1 MKIAVVE
8 VVKVR
13 RMVRML
19 TSQFV
24 GEKIFMVGLLFFN
37 DTKTLNESMHSWFRL
52 VAISDVNRKLSN
64 KQ

>member
-1 MKIAVVE
+1 MKTAVVE

-13 RMVRML
+13 GMVRML
-19 TSQFV
+19 TSQPV

-37 DTKTLNESMHSWFRL
+37 DTKTLNESMHWWFRL
-52 VAISDVNRKLSN
+52 LAISDANHKLSN